1 MNLYILIIGLCLCL
15 LTTSL
20 FLHSK
25 VSKGGINS
33 FLLKT
38 FASLSFIVVCL
49 LLSSGKVG
57 VDNFANYTI
66 TCLIVSLVC
75 NFIGDMYIE
84 LKTIYP
90 FHEKKYNLTSSI
102 LLIISH
108 IFNACGIILIANNII
123 DVFSKQY
130 LLPLII
136 ILACSL
142 ILTFVIYFVFTKAL
156 KFDLRIFKF
165 QTILNYFVINFTTIF
180 AVYLAIVVANL
191 PIYILALTFILNLVS
206 NILQTFINFA
216 ENEKTNKFFIPCYSI
231 YYLSLAFVCVFIF
244 LI

>member
-1 MNLYILIIGLCLCL
+1 MNLYILIIGLCICL

-25 VSKGGINS
+25 VTKGGINS

-49 LLSSGKVG
+49 LLSSGKIG

-66 TCLIVSLVC
+66 SCLIISLVC
-75 NFIGDMYIE
+75 NLISDMFIE

-102 LLIISH
+102 LLIVSH
-108 IFNACGIILIANNII
+108 VFNACGIILIANNII

-130 LLPLII
+130 LIPLAIISASSI
-136 ILACSL
+136 ILAVAIYL
-142 ILTFVIYFVFTKAL
+142 IFTKCV
-156 KFDLRIFKF
+156 KIDLRIFKL
-165 QTILNYFVINFTTIF
+165 QTFINYFIIILTTTF
-180 AVYLAIVVANL
+180 AIYLAVIVAVL
-191 PIYILALTFILNLVS
+191 PIYILVLAYVLNLVS
-206 NILQTFINFA
+206 NILQTIINFA
-216 ENEKTNKFFIPCYSI
+216 ENEKINKFFTPCYSI